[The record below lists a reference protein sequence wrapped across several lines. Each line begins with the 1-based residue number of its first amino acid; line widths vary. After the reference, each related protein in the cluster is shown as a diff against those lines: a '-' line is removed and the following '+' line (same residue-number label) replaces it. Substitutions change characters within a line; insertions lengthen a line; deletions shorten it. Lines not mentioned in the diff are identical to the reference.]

1 MGIEELIETARET
14 ATVKRVFGEP
24 YEHNG
29 ITIVPAAK
37 IGGGAGSGEADIK
50 GHGNGGSGMGVGGKP
65 AGAFV
70 VEGNMVTW
78 KPAIDVNRIILGAQ
92 VVAVVALLTL
102 RTIVKARQK
111 TRTVMALR
119 GCMTD

>member
-1 MGIEELIETARET
+1 MSIEQFSET

-29 ITIVPAAK
+29 ITIVPAAR
-37 IGGGAGSGEADIK
+37 IGGGAGSGESDIN
-50 GHGNGGSGMGVGGKP
+50 GHENSGSGIGMGGAP

-70 VEGNMVTW
+70 VEGNVVTW
-78 KPAIDVNRIILGAQ
+78 KPAIDVNKIILGAQ

-102 RTIVKARQK
+102 RAIVKARQK
-111 TRTVMALR
+111 TRAVMALR
-119 GCMTD
+119 GCVTG